1 MSDIA
6 RNAIIKLAIQ
16 LQTPNLKTPA
26 IDTAVKAPEDLAQAT
41 KQATAANEAATKA
54 AETAAEVAE
63 KTVAVKRVESTTA
76 LDEEIAQA
84 SVNRE
89 RAYIRMEAAQA
100 RVGSSALT
108 VAKGFLFMAAGQSES
123 LNKLLPFMFA

>member
-26 IDTAVKAPEDLAQAT
+26 IDTAVKAQEDLAQAT

-76 LDEEIAQA
+76 QDELEAKKA
-84 SVNRE
+84 
-89 RAYIRMEAAQA
+89 EAAAIIAETQA
-100 RVGSSALT
+100 RLDAIT
-108 VAKGFLFMAAGQSES
+108 
-123 LNKLLPFMFA
+123 